1 MNSLPLQSALYVGS
15 VMHQR
20 MRPARHRLAYRV
32 FSLLIDLDELPVLAK
47 RLRFFSVNRFNLFSL
62 HEADYGA
69 TKGKGKDDESGEA
82 SNHQG
87 QGLRQRVETQL
98 TGAGLRTG
106 GAIRLLSMPRI
117 LGYAFN
123 PLSVYFCYLPD
134 SESSGGL
141 SGELQA
147 ILYEVNNTFGERHSY
162 LIEVDAAQRGQNSQ
176 GGQIDQH
183 CAKEFHV
190 SPFLGLKMDYGF
202 RVKPPGIDQ
211 SDMRLDITATDAEGA
226 LLFAR
231 LDARR
236 RTLDDAALLLAF
248 FSHPLLTLKVVGAIH
263 WEALRLWVK
272 GVRLHVRPP
281 APARAVTVIK
291 AEES

>member
-1 MNSLPLQSALYVGS
+1 MSAIQHSALYAGR

-20 MRPARHRLAYRV
+20 MRPARHRLAYQV
-32 FSLLIDLDELPVLAK
+32 FSLLIDLDELPALAQ
-47 RLRFFSVNRFNLFSL
+47 RLRFFSLNRFNLFSL
-62 HEADYGA
+62 YEADYGLNEGTA
-69 TKGKGKDDESGEA
+69 GHSQ
-82 SNHQG
+82 S
-87 QGLRQRVETQL
+87 LRQRVEVQL
-98 TGAGLRTG
+98 ISAGLQTG
-106 GAIRLLSMPRI
+106 GPIRLLSMPRI

-134 SESSGGL
+134 GA
-141 SGELQA
+141 LQA

-162 LIEVDAAQRGQNSQ
+162 LIEVDAAQRTPHS
-176 GGQIDQH
+176 QIDQH

-202 RVKPPGIDQ
+202 RVNPPAIDQ
-211 SDMRLDITATDAEGA
+211 LEMRLDITASDAEGP

-236 RTLDDAALLLAF
+236 RTLSDTALLLAF

-281 APARAVTVIK
+281 APTRAVTVIK
-291 AEES
+291 AEDS

>member
-1 MNSLPLQSALYVGS
+1 MKTPQLQSALYAGR

-32 FSLLIDLDELPVLAK
+32 FSLLIDLDELPALAQ
-47 RLRFFSVNRFNLFSL
+47 RLRFFSLNRFNLFSL

-69 TKGKGKDDESGEA
+69 SKGAGKGAGKGAARCET
-82 SNHQG
+82 
-87 QGLRQRVETQL
+87 LRQRVDAQL
-98 TGAGLRTG
+98 TAAGLRAG
-106 GAIRLLSMPRI
+106 GTIRLLSMPRI

-123 PLSVYFCYLPD
+123 PLSVYFCHLPD
-134 SESSGGL
+134 DESNGG
-141 SGELQA
+141 LQA

-162 LIEVDAAQRGQNSQ
+162 LIEVDEGQRVQSNH

-190 SPFLGLKMDYGF
+190 SPFLGLQMDYGF
-202 RVKPPGIDQ
+202 RVKPPGTDQ
-211 SDMRLDITATDAEGA
+211 PDLRLDITASDAEGP

-281 APARAVTVIK
+281 APTRAVTVIK

>member
-1 MNSLPLQSALYVGS
+1 MNAIQQSALYAGR

-32 FSLLIDLDELPVLAK
+32 FSLLIDLDELPALATK
-47 RLRFFSVNRFNLFSL
+47 LRFFSVNRFNLFSL

-69 TKGKGKDDESGEA
+69 SKVRNGKDGGHERS
-82 SNHQG
+82 
-87 QGLRQRVETQL
+87 LRQRVEEQL
-98 TGAGLRTG
+98 TAAGLLVG
-106 GAIRLLSMPRI
+106 GPIRLLSMPRI

-123 PLSVYFCYLPD
+123 PLSVYFCHRPD
-134 SESSGGL
+134 GA
-141 SGELQA
+141 LQA

-162 LIEVDAAQRGQNSQ
+162 LIEVDDKQRDESRRGTP
-176 GGQIDQH
+176 IDQH

-190 SPFLGLKMDYGF
+190 SPFLGLQMDYGF
-202 RVKPPGIDQ
+202 RVNAPGIDRPDLQ
-211 SDMRLDITATDAEGA
+211 LDITASDAEGA

-263 WEALRLWVK
+263 WEALRLWAK

-281 APARAVTVIK
+281 APTRSVTVIK

>member
-1 MNSLPLQSALYVGS
+1 MNTTLQQSALYPGR

-32 FSLLIDLDELPVLAK
+32 FSLLIDLDELPELAQ
-47 RLRFFSVNRFNLFSL
+47 RLRFFSLNRFNLFSL

-69 TKGKGKDDESGEA
+69 RKGKDG
-82 SNHQG
+82 NGHN
-87 QGLRQRVETQL
+87 LRQRVDEQL
-98 TGAGLRTG
+98 TAAGLLAG
-106 GAIRLLSMPRI
+106 GPIRLLSMPRI

-123 PLSVYFCYLPD
+123 PLSVYFCHLPD
-134 SESSGGL
+134 
-141 SGELQA
+141 GELQA

-162 LIEVDAAQRGQNSQ
+162 LIEVDKDQRALSTQ
-176 GGQIDQH
+176 GVPIDQH

-190 SPFLGLKMDYGF
+190 SPFLGLQMDYGF
-202 RVKPPGIDQ
+202 RVQAPHVDQ
-211 SDMRLDITATDAEGA
+211 PEMRLDITASDADGPM
-226 LLFAR
+226 LFAR
-231 LDARR
+231 LDAHRR
-236 RTLDDAALLLAF
+236 VLNDAALLLAF

-281 APARAVTVIK
+281 APTRSVTVTK